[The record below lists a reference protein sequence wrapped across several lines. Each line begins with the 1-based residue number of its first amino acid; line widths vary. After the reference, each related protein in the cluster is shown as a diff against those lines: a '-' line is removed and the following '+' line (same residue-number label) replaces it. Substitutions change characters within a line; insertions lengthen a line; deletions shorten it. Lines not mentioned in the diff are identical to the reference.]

1 MPVYSSAETESDRQ
15 AIGRHVRQLRLQ
27 RGWRLQDLAARVSVS
42 VTTLSAIENDKV
54 SLDIDLLLAIS
65 RALDI
70 SLDVLLPR
78 SRSCHYSIT
87 RGADVQG
94 RQPRPMKLVDRTT
107 GTLTSYHNKLRALAD
122 AFVGKYLEP
131 FEIDIHPAPQEHLQF
146 ISHHHEEFV
155 FVLRGE
161 IECLLKT
168 PDGLLRETLGPG
180 DCVYFWSYLPHCIRS
195 TSAEPAR
202 SLHLLCSLSEPAD
215 SESASDGTGLVYM
228 MGTSQRT
235 PTHQIGGR
243 IVALRRARG
252 MSTAEFARY
261 IGVSPRRLIG
271 IERGQK
277 PVSVEF
283 LFELCRKCRKPR
295 EYFLA
300 GAFVDRPFYQVLRA
314 PEIRRQQ
321 RTLRPDRFRGS
332 RCCFSSATFVP
343 LASEFNKP
351 GMLPYLVRLE
361 ATGRHP
367 GRMVGHSGQEFV
379 HVLNGGIR
387 LMTVQDGQPL
397 TEMLSA
403 GDSCFL
409 DALVPHRF
417 VEGQLAPY
425 GHSAAEAI
433 AVLWRPGSETIPPRH
448 GWPSG

>member
-27 RGWRLQDLAARVSVS
+27 RGWRLQDLAERVSVS

-78 SRSCHYSIT
+78 SRSGHYCIARRT
-87 RGADVQG
+87 DVDG
-94 RQPRPMKLVDRTT
+94 RQPFPMKLVNRAT
-107 GTLTSYHNKLRALAD
+107 GALTSYHNKLRALAD
-122 AFVGKYLEP
+122 PFVGKYIEP
-131 FEIDIHPAPQEHLQF
+131 FEIDIHPAPEEHLQF

-202 SLHLLCSLSEPAD
+202 SLHLLCSLDEPAD
-215 SESASDGTGLVYM
+215 SEWANDDSGPIYLMDASHMRPSD
-228 MGTSQRT
+228 
-235 PTHQIGGR
+235 QIGGR
-243 IVALRRARG
+243 IAALRRARG
-252 MSTAEFARY
+252 MSTTEFARY
-261 IGVSPRRLIG
+261 IGASPRQLTG

-283 LFELCRKCRKPR
+283 LLDLCRKCRKPK

-300 GAFVDRPFYQVLRA
+300 GAFMDRPFYEVLRA
-314 PEIRRQQ
+314 REIGRPLRSNRPQ
-321 RTLRPDRFRGS
+321 RPDS
-332 RCCFSSATFVP
+332 SEACVSSATFVP
-343 LASEFNKP
+343 LVSRFKRPAMS
-351 GMLPYLVRLE
+351 PYFLRLE
-361 ATGRHP
+361 ADGRPSGPMVRHP
-367 GRMVGHSGQEFV
+367 GQEFIY
-379 HVLNGGIR
+379 VLKGDIR
-387 LMTVQDGQPL
+387 LATVQDDTPCAE
-397 TEMLSA
+397 TLSP

-409 DALVPHRF
+409 DSLVPHRIEASE
-417 VEGQLAPY
+417 VTPY
-425 GHSAAEAI
+425 GRSSTEAI
-433 AVLWRPGSETIPPRH
+433 AVFWHPGSEKLLTP
-448 GWPSG
+448 GA